1 MIYQSFID
9 AFYKDNKEITNDRV
23 VRVAKKIDNIFV
35 QLKGAN
41 KTPAKNTWNEMFSSK
56 DLIELIFHPT
66 MSKSYDLNTFNRTK
80 SIVLKF
86 ITHLYNNNLLDE
98 KDAKIAFVNSIK
110 YEDIMHLYNSS
121 NVLYKDLKSVIDEL
135 DKIGAYHFSILKES
149 NPKVADY
156 IPNEQL
162 LHIKAI
168 VILSWYG
175 FIAKEMIE
183 IEKSNVVHIRDEYYI
198 KHNKTKV
205 TISQF
210 AYNILQ
216 LYIKAKSHRTVPGYR
231 LINYKDSSK
240 LIRLKSKKVTVPTL
254 NNFVKVFNEYIST
267 TPFDIRI
274 SFTTL
279 KQCNIFNKIYQ
290 KVSTSKVTPFQ
301 AAKLYNPD
309 DDNSSIFYLVNKYKL
324 WKNLF
329 YPDNH

>member
-9 AFYKDNKEITNDRV
+9 EFFKDNKEITNDRV
-23 VRVAKKIDNIFV
+23 IRVVKKIDNIFV
-35 QLKGAN
+35 QLKDTN
-41 KTPAKNTWNEMFSSK
+41 KTPAKNIWNEIFSSK

-80 SIVLKF
+80 NIVLKF
-86 ITHLYNNNLLDE
+86 IMHLYNNNLLDE
-98 KDAKIAFVNSIK
+98 KDAKISFVNTIK

-121 NVLYKDLKSVIDEL
+121 NVLYKDLESVIEEL
-135 DKIGAYHFSILKES
+135 DKIGIYHFTTLKET
-149 NPKVADY
+149 NPKVVDY

-162 LHIKAI
+162 LHIKTI
-168 VILSWYG
+168 IILSWYG

-183 IEKSNVVHIRDEYYI
+183 IEKSNVVNIRDEYYI

-205 TISQF
+205 AISQF

-216 LYIKAKSHRTVPGYR
+216 LYIKAKSHRTVPGYK

-254 NNFVKVFNEYIST
+254 NNFIKVFNEYIST

-274 SFTTL
+274 SLTTL

-290 KVSTSKVTPFQ
+290 KVSTSKITPFQ
-301 AAKLYNPD
+301 AAKLYNA
-309 DDNSSIFYLVNKYKL
+309 DDNQASIYYLVNKYKI
-324 WKNLF
+324 WKSLF
-329 YPDNH
+329 HPDN